1 MGSTPTAGT
10 MLNETLKKL
19 IISADDFGKSE
30 LVNKNILELVRLGK
44 LDRVSVMANGNFSLE
59 EIGEITRSGV
69 KLDIHLDLANVPRK
83 EKRLKKGVLGRG
95 ILFLLKHLG
104 SREYKNERIRDKWT
118 EQIEK
123 FREIFGRHP
132 DGINSHQHVHLF
144 GRYFL
149 MALELA
155 EKYRIPYLRFAKK
168 DLLGSK
174 TNIQRIVYFL
184 WKRDKNI
191 FKNDNF
197 DGPDYFV
204 SLDWI
209 RDVDKFVKD
218 LPEGKTELACHP
230 EREDEFELIKK
241 YF

>member
-1 MGSTPTAGT
+1 
-10 MLNETLKKL
+10 MLPQTNKKRL

-30 LVNKNILELVRLGK
+30 LANKNIRELIRLGK
-44 LDRVSVMANGNFSLE
+44 LDRVSVMANGNFNAE
-59 EIGEITRSGV
+59 EIDEIRKSGIL
-69 KLDIHLDLANVPRK
+69 LDIHLDLANVPRK
-83 EKRLKKGVLGRG
+83 EKKLKKGVLGRG

-104 SREYKNERIRDKWT
+104 SREYKRERIKIRWT

-123 FREIFGRHP
+123 FHEIFGRYP

-149 MALELA
+149 MALELTK
-155 EKYRIPYLRFAKK
+155 EYKIPYLRFAKK
-168 DLLGSK
+168 GLLGSR
-174 TNIQRIVYFL
+174 TNIRRIVSFL
-184 WKRDKNI
+184 WKRDGRK
-191 FKNDNF
+191 FKGNYL

-209 RDVDKFVKD
+209 ADVKKFTRYFPD
-218 LPEGKTELACHP
+218 GKTELACHP
-230 EREDEFELIKK
+230 EREGEFEIIKK